1 MHPAAGGAEK
11 HLHRIFGK
19 IVEMGHTVV
28 LFTTTFPGAKE
39 REVVDGIQVIRK
51 GGDLMFQLTVA
62 LNLKKLDREFNFDV
76 VVEDLN
82 KLPVFAHWFVRKP
95 LLVQMHHLW
104 RKSIF
109 AEAIFPI
116 AFMVWFFERIIPF
129 FYRTQNFVVVS
140 PSTKK
145 ELAEIGVDESRI
157 SVIYNGSEMPNFP
170 GENLATS
177 AAESCENAANPVTSA
192 ANPYFI
198 WLSRVHRYKGIWTAL
213 EAFEKFSTKHPE
225 VKLYVV
231 GDGPL
236 LKKLPTWIQS
246 HGLDGKVELTGFV
259 SAARKYELLSSSL
272 ALLQTS
278 YKEGWGLTVME
289 AAQLCKTTIRRS
301 SARRRLRR
309 MCRDSAIASVTARR
323 EFCSRREMRPR
334 ALLPWKKFIAMQNSA
349 QVLARMPS
357 VMRSRSAGKSLPA
370 KRWNCWNVRS
380 KGAYENEV
388 ESEAQVGH
396 CFLLKAGGDARSR
409 LLCLS

>member
-1 MHPAAGGAEK
+1 MKILVVNYRDRMHPAAGGAEK

-28 LFTTTFPGAKE
+28 LFTTSFPGAKE
-39 REVVDGIQVIRK
+39 REVVDGIQVVRK

-109 AEAIFPI
+109 AEAVFPV
-116 AFMVWFFERIIPF
+116 AFGVWFFERIIPF
-129 FYRTQNFVVVS
+129 FYRTQPFVVVS

-157 SVIYNGSEMPNFP
+157 SVIYNGSEKPKI
-170 GENLATS
+170 ES
-177 AAESCENAANPVTSA
+177 AGSSENAANLATNA
-192 ANPYFI
+192 AEPYFI

-213 EAFEKFSTKHPE
+213 EAFEKFSKSHPE

-236 LKKLPTWIQS
+236 LKKLPVWLKT
-246 HGLDGKVELTGFV
+246 HGLEGKVELTGYV

-289 AAQLCKTTIRRS
+289 AAQLCKTTIASDVPGLRDSVRDGETGILFPS
-301 SARRRLRR
+301 GDAAACASAMEKVYGDAELRASLGQNAKRYAESFSWEKSARETLELLERT
-309 MCRDSAIASVTARR
+309 IEGSVR
-323 EFCSRREMRPR
+323 
-334 ALLPWKKFIAMQNSA
+334 K
-349 QVLARMPS
+349 
-357 VMRSRSAGKSLPA
+357 
-370 KRWNCWNVRS
+370 
-380 KGAYENEV
+380 
-388 ESEAQVGH
+388 
-396 CFLLKAGGDARSR
+396 
-409 LLCLS
+409 

>member
-109 AEAIFPI
+109 AEAAFPV
-116 AFMVWFFERIIPF
+116 AFGVWFFERIIPF

-157 SVIYNGSEMPNFP
+157 SVIYNGSENPNFP
-170 GENLATS
+170 RCADLS
-177 AAESCENAANPVTSA
+177 ASSAESCEIMTNPAMNA

-213 EAFEKFSTKHPE
+213 EAFEIFSKSHPE
-225 VKLYVV
+225 VQLKIV
-231 GDGPL
+231 GGGPL
-236 LKKLPTWIQS
+236 LKKLPAWIKS

-259 SAARKYELLSSSL
+259 PAARKYELLSSSL

-289 AAQLCKTTIRRS
+289 AAQLCKTTIASDVPGLCDSVRDGETGILFPSGDAAACALAMEKIYGDAGLRAALGQNAKRYALTFS
-301 SARRRLRR
+301 WENSARETL
-309 MCRDSAIASVTARR
+309 
-323 EFCSRREMRPR
+323 E
-334 ALLPWKKFIAMQNSA
+334 LLQRT
-349 QVLARMPS
+349 VE
-357 VMRSRSAGKSLPA
+357 GG
-370 KRWNCWNVRS
+370 VR
-380 KGAYENEV
+380 K
-388 ESEAQVGH
+388 
-396 CFLLKAGGDARSR
+396 
-409 LLCLS
+409 

>member
-11 HLHRIFGK
+11 HLHRIFSK

-28 LFTTTFPGAKE
+28 LFTTSFPGAKE
-39 REVVDGIQVIRK
+39 REIVDGIQVIRK

-62 LNLKKLDREFNFDV
+62 LNLKKLDREFDFDV

-157 SVIYNGSEMPNFP
+157 SVIYNGSEMPSVTVP
-170 GENLATS
+170 LATS
-177 AAESCENAANPVTSA
+177 AADSCEIATNPVTSA
-192 ANPYFI
+192 ATPYFI

-213 EAFEKFSTKHPE
+213 EAFEIFSKSHPK
-225 VKLYVV
+225 VHLKIV
-231 GDGPL
+231 GGGPL
-236 LKKLPTWIQS
+236 LKKLPAWIKS

-259 SAARKYELLSSSL
+259 PAARKYELLSSSF

-289 AAQLCKTTIRRS
+289 AAQLCKTTIAS
-301 SARRRLRR
+301 DVPGL
-309 MCRDSAIASVTARR
+309 RDSVRDGETGILFPSGDAAACASAM
-323 EFCSRREMRPR
+323 EKIYSDAELR
-334 ALLPWKKFIAMQNSA
+334 ASL
-349 QVLARMPS
+349 
-357 VMRSRSAGKSLPA
+357 GKNA
-370 KRWNCWNVRS
+370 KRYALTFSWEKSACQTLELLQRTVEGSVR
-380 KGAYENEV
+380 K
-388 ESEAQVGH
+388 
-396 CFLLKAGGDARSR
+396 
-409 LLCLS
+409 

>member
-62 LNLKKLDREFNFDV
+62 LNLKKLDREFDFDV

-109 AEAIFPI
+109 AEAVFPV
-116 AFMVWFFERIIPF
+116 AFGVWFFERIIPF

-157 SVIYNGSEMPNFP
+157 SVIYNGSEMPP
-170 GENLATS
+170 V
-177 AAESCENAANPVTSA
+177 AAQFRGDSCESNENVPVQDNALKNARA
-192 ANPYFI
+192 PYFI

-246 HGLDGKVELTGFV
+246 HGLDGKVVLTGFV

-289 AAQLCKTTIRRS
+289 AAQLSKTTIASDVPGLCDSVRDGETGILFPSGDTAACASAMEKIYGDAELRAS
-301 SARRRLRR
+301 LGKNAKRYALTFSWEKSARETLELLERTIER
-309 MCRDSAIASVTARR
+309 SVR
-323 EFCSRREMRPR
+323 
-334 ALLPWKKFIAMQNSA
+334 K
-349 QVLARMPS
+349 
-357 VMRSRSAGKSLPA
+357 
-370 KRWNCWNVRS
+370 
-380 KGAYENEV
+380 
-388 ESEAQVGH
+388 
-396 CFLLKAGGDARSR
+396 
-409 LLCLS
+409 

>member
-116 AFMVWFFERIIPF
+116 AFMVWFFERIIPV
-129 FYRTQNFVVVS
+129 FYRVQPFVVVS

-157 SVIYNGSEMPNFP
+157 SVIYNGSEMPP
-170 GENLATS
+170 V
-177 AAESCENAANPVTSA
+177 AAQFRGDSCESNENVPVQDNALKNARA
-192 ANPYFI
+192 PYFI

-213 EAFEKFSTKHPE
+213 EAFEKFSKSHPE

-231 GDGPL
+231 GGGPL
-236 LKKLPTWIQS
+236 LKKLPAWIKS

-259 SAARKYELLSSSL
+259 PAARKYELLSSSL

-289 AAQLCKTTIRRS
+289 AAQLCKTTIASDVPGLCDSVRDGETGILFPSGDATACASAMEKIYGDAGLRAALGQNAKRYALTFS
-301 SARRRLRR
+301 WENSARETL
-309 MCRDSAIASVTARR
+309 
-323 EFCSRREMRPR
+323 E
-334 ALLPWKKFIAMQNSA
+334 LLERT
-349 QVLARMPS
+349 VE
-357 VMRSRSAGKSLPA
+357 GG
-370 KRWNCWNVRS
+370 VR
-380 KGAYENEV
+380 K
-388 ESEAQVGH
+388 
-396 CFLLKAGGDARSR
+396 
-409 LLCLS
+409 

>member
-62 LNLKKLDREFNFDV
+62 LNLKKLDREFDFDV

-109 AEAIFPI
+109 AEAVFPV
-116 AFMVWFFERIIPF
+116 AFGVWFFERIIPF

-157 SVIYNGSEMPNFP
+157 SVIYNGSEMPP
-170 GENLATS
+170 V
-177 AAESCENAANPVTSA
+177 AAQFRGDSCESNENVPVQDNALKNARA
-192 ANPYFI
+192 PYFI

-246 HGLDGKVELTGFV
+246 HGLEGKVVLTGFV

-289 AAQLCKTTIRRS
+289 AAQLCKTTIASDVPGLCDSVRDGETGILFPSGDAAACASAMEKIYGDAELRANLGKNAKRYALTFS
-301 SARRRLRR
+301 WEKSARETLELLERTIER
-309 MCRDSAIASVTARR
+309 SVR
-323 EFCSRREMRPR
+323 
-334 ALLPWKKFIAMQNSA
+334 K
-349 QVLARMPS
+349 
-357 VMRSRSAGKSLPA
+357 
-370 KRWNCWNVRS
+370 
-380 KGAYENEV
+380 
-388 ESEAQVGH
+388 
-396 CFLLKAGGDARSR
+396 
-409 LLCLS
+409 

>member
-11 HLHRIFGK
+11 HLHRIFSK
-19 IVEMGHTVV
+19 IVEMGHEVV
-28 LFTTTFPGAKE
+28 LFTTSFPGAKE

-62 LNLKKLDREFNFDV
+62 MNLKKLDREFNFDV

-104 RKSIF
+104 RGSIF
-109 AEAIFPI
+109 SEAIFPI

-129 FYRTQNFVVVS
+129 FYRTQKFVVVS

-157 SVIYNGSEMPNFP
+157 SVIYNGSEMPP
-170 GENLATS
+170 V
-177 AAESCENAANPVTSA
+177 AAQLEENARTL
-192 ANPYFI
+192 YFI

-213 EAFEKFSTKHPE
+213 EAFEKFSKNHPE

-231 GDGPL
+231 GGGPL
-236 LKKLPTWIQS
+236 LKKLPAWIKS

-259 SAARKYELLSSSL
+259 PAARKYQLLSSSIV
-272 ALLQTS
+272 LLQTS

-289 AAQLCKTTIRRS
+289 AAQLCKTTIAS
-301 SARRRLRR
+301 DVPGL
-309 MCRDSAIASVTARR
+309 RDSVRNGETGILFPSGDATACADAM
-323 EFCSRREMRPR
+323 EKVYGDAGLR
-334 ALLPWKKFIAMQNSA
+334 ATLGQN
-349 QVLARMPS
+349 
-357 VMRSRSAGKSLPA
+357 A
-370 KRWNCWNVRS
+370 KRYALTFSWEKSAC
-380 KGAYENEV
+380 ETLE
-388 ESEAQVGH
+388 
-396 CFLLKAGGDARSR
+396 LLKRTVEGGVRK
-409 LLCLS
+409 

>member
-19 IVEMGHTVV
+19 IVEMGHEVV
-28 LFTTTFPGAKE
+28 LFTTAFSGAKE
-39 REVVDGIQVIRK
+39 REVVDGILVIRK

-109 AEAIFPI
+109 AEAFFPV
-116 AFMVWFFERIIPF
+116 AFGVWFFERIIPF
-129 FYRTQNFVVVS
+129 FYRTQPFVVVS

-157 SVIYNGSEMPNFP
+157 SVIYNGSEKPKVVECADSN
-170 GENLATS
+170 ENAANLATS
-177 AAESCENAANPVTSA
+177 AAE
-192 ANPYFI
+192 PYFI

-213 EAFEKFSTKHPE
+213 EAFEKFSKSHSE

-236 LKKLPTWIQS
+236 LKKLPTWIKA
-246 HGLDGKVELTGFV
+246 HCLDGKVELTGYV

-289 AAQLCKTTIRRS
+289 AAQLCKTTIAS
-301 SARRRLRR
+301 DVPGL
-309 MCRDSAIASVTARR
+309 RDSVRDGETGILFPSGDAAACAS
-323 EFCSRREMRPR
+323 
-334 ALLPWKKFIAMQNSA
+334 AMEKVYGDAELRTN
-349 QVLARMPS
+349 LGRN
-357 VMRSRSAGKSLPA
+357 A
-370 KRWNCWNVRS
+370 KRYAESFSWEKSACETLELLQRTVEGSVR
-380 KGAYENEV
+380 K
-388 ESEAQVGH
+388 
-396 CFLLKAGGDARSR
+396 
-409 LLCLS
+409 

>member
-28 LFTTTFPGAKE
+28 LFTTAFPGAKE

-62 LNLKKLDREFNFDV
+62 LNLKKLDREFDFDV

-109 AEAIFPI
+109 AEAVFPV
-116 AFMVWFFERIIPF
+116 AFGVWFFERIIPF

-157 SVIYNGSEMPNFP
+157 SVIYNGSEMPP
-170 GENLATS
+170 V
-177 AAESCENAANPVTSA
+177 AAQFRGDSCESNENVPVQDNALKNARA
-192 ANPYFI
+192 PYFI

-246 HGLDGKVELTGFV
+246 HGLDGKVVLTGFV

-289 AAQLCKTTIRRS
+289 AAQLCKTTIASDVPGLCDSVRDGETGILFPSGDTAACASAMEKIYGDAELRAS
-301 SARRRLRR
+301 LGKNAKRYALTFSWEKSARETLELLERTIER
-309 MCRDSAIASVTARR
+309 SVR
-323 EFCSRREMRPR
+323 
-334 ALLPWKKFIAMQNSA
+334 K
-349 QVLARMPS
+349 
-357 VMRSRSAGKSLPA
+357 
-370 KRWNCWNVRS
+370 
-380 KGAYENEV
+380 
-388 ESEAQVGH
+388 
-396 CFLLKAGGDARSR
+396 
-409 LLCLS
+409 

>member
-11 HLHRIFGK
+11 HLHRIFSK

-28 LFTTTFPGAKE
+28 LFTTSFPGAKE

-157 SVIYNGSEMPNFP
+157 SVIYNGSEKPNFP
-170 GENLATS
+170 GCADLS
-177 AAESCENAANPVTSA
+177 ASSAESCENAVE
-192 ANPYFI
+192 PYFI

-213 EAFEKFSTKHPE
+213 EAFEKFSKSHSE
-225 VKLYVV
+225 VKLYIV

-236 LKKLPTWIQS
+236 LKKLPAWIKS
-246 HGLDGKVELTGFV
+246 HGLDGKVVLTGFV
-259 SAARKYELLSSSL
+259 TGAHKYELLSSSL

-289 AAQLCKTTIRRS
+289 AAQLCKTTIASDVPGLCDSVRDGETGILFPSGDAAACASAMEKVYSDAELRKNLGQNAKRYAES
-301 SARRRLRR
+301 FSWEKSARETL
-309 MCRDSAIASVTARR
+309 DLLQQTV
-323 EFCSRREMRPR
+323 EGYSR
-334 ALLPWKKFIAMQNSA
+334 K
-349 QVLARMPS
+349 
-357 VMRSRSAGKSLPA
+357 
-370 KRWNCWNVRS
+370 
-380 KGAYENEV
+380 
-388 ESEAQVGH
+388 
-396 CFLLKAGGDARSR
+396 
-409 LLCLS
+409 

>member
-28 LFTTTFPGAKE
+28 LFTTAFPGAKE
-39 REVVDGIQVIRK
+39 REVVDGIQVIRN

-109 AEAIFPI
+109 AEAVFPV
-116 AFMVWFFERIIPF
+116 AFGVWFFERIIPF

-157 SVIYNGSEMPNFP
+157 SVIYNGSEMPSVTVP
-170 GENLATS
+170 LATS
-177 AAESCENAANPVTSA
+177 AADSCESAANPATSA
-192 ANPYFI
+192 TNPYFI

-213 EAFEKFSTKHPE
+213 EAFEIFSKSHPE
-225 VKLYVV
+225 VQLKIV

-246 HGLDGKVELTGFV
+246 HGLEGKVVLTGFV

-289 AAQLCKTTIRRS
+289 AAQLCKTTIASDVPGLCDSVRDGETGILFPS
-301 SARRRLRR
+301 GDAAACASAMEKIYGDAELR
-309 MCRDSAIASVTARR
+309 AS
-323 EFCSRREMRPR
+323 
-334 ALLPWKKFIAMQNSA
+334 L
-349 QVLARMPS
+349 
-357 VMRSRSAGKSLPA
+357 GKNA
-370 KRWNCWNVRS
+370 KRYALTFSWEKSACETLELLDRTIERSVR
-380 KGAYENEV
+380 K
-388 ESEAQVGH
+388 
-396 CFLLKAGGDARSR
+396 
-409 LLCLS
+409 

>member
-11 HLHRIFGK
+11 HLHRIFSK
-19 IVEMGHTVV
+19 IVEMGHEVV
-28 LFTTTFPGAKE
+28 LFTTSFSGAKE

-109 AEAIFPI
+109 AEAFFPV
-116 AFMVWFFERIIPF
+116 AFGVWFFERIIPF
-129 FYRTQNFVVVS
+129 FYRTQPFVVVS

-157 SVIYNGSEMPNFP
+157 SVIYNGSEKPKVVECAVSN
-170 GENLATS
+170 ENAANLATS
-177 AAESCENAANPVTSA
+177 VAE
-192 ANPYFI
+192 PYFI

-213 EAFEKFSTKHPE
+213 EAFEKFSKSHPE

-236 LKKLPTWIQS
+236 LKKLPTWIKS
-246 HGLDGKVELTGFV
+246 HGLDGKVELTGYV

-289 AAQLCKTTIRRS
+289 AAQLCKTTIASDVPGLRDSVRDGETGILFPS
-301 SARRRLRR
+301 GDAAACAAAMEKVYGNAELRETLGQNAKRYAESFSWENSARETLELLQRTVEG
-309 MCRDSAIASVTARR
+309 SVR
-323 EFCSRREMRPR
+323 
-334 ALLPWKKFIAMQNSA
+334 K
-349 QVLARMPS
+349 
-357 VMRSRSAGKSLPA
+357 
-370 KRWNCWNVRS
+370 
-380 KGAYENEV
+380 
-388 ESEAQVGH
+388 
-396 CFLLKAGGDARSR
+396 
-409 LLCLS
+409 

>member
-19 IVEMGHTVV
+19 IAEMGHEVV
-28 LFTTTFPGAKE
+28 LFTTMFPGAKE
-39 REVVDGIQVIRK
+39 REVVDGIEVIRK
-51 GGDLMFQLTVA
+51 GGDLLFQFTVA

-109 AEAIFPI
+109 AEAVFPV
-116 AFMVWFFERIIPF
+116 AFGVWFFERIIPF
-129 FYRTQNFVVVS
+129 FYRTQPFVVVS

-145 ELAEIGVDESRI
+145 ELAEIGVDEGRI
-157 SVIYNGSEMPNFP
+157 SVIYNGSEMPKVVECAES
-170 GENLATS
+170 GENAANLATS
-177 AAESCENAANPVTSA
+177 AT
-192 ANPYFI
+192 NPYFI

-213 EAFEKFSTKHPE
+213 EAFEKFSKSHPE

-236 LKKLPTWIQS
+236 LKKLPAWIES
-246 HGLDGKVELTGFV
+246 HGLDGKVELTGYV
-259 SAARKYELLSSSL
+259 SSARKYELLSSSL

-289 AAQLCKTTIRRS
+289 AAQLCRTTIASDVPGLRDSVRGGETGILFPS
-301 SARRRLRR
+301 GDAAACAAAMEKVYGNAELRETLGQNAKRYAESFSWEKSARETLELLQRTVEG
-309 MCRDSAIASVTARR
+309 SVR
-323 EFCSRREMRPR
+323 
-334 ALLPWKKFIAMQNSA
+334 K
-349 QVLARMPS
+349 
-357 VMRSRSAGKSLPA
+357 
-370 KRWNCWNVRS
+370 
-380 KGAYENEV
+380 
-388 ESEAQVGH
+388 
-396 CFLLKAGGDARSR
+396 
-409 LLCLS
+409 

>member
-11 HLHRIFGK
+11 HLHRIFSK
-19 IVEMGHTVV
+19 IVEMGHEVV
-28 LFTTTFPGAKE
+28 LFTTSFPGAKD

-62 LNLKKLDREFNFDV
+62 MNLKKLDREFNFDV

-104 RKSIF
+104 RGSIF
-109 AEAIFPI
+109 SEAIFPI

-129 FYRTQNFVVVS
+129 FYRTQKFVVVS

-157 SVIYNGSEMPNFP
+157 SVNYNGSEMQPV
-170 GENLATS
+170 
-177 AAESCENAANPVTSA
+177 AAQLEENART
-192 ANPYFI
+192 PYFI

-213 EAFEKFSTKHPE
+213 EAFEKFSKNHPE

-231 GDGPL
+231 GGGPL
-236 LKKLPTWIQS
+236 LKKLPAWIKS

-259 SAARKYELLSSSL
+259 PAARKYQLLSSSI

-289 AAQLCKTTIRRS
+289 AAQLCKTTIASDVPGLCDSVRDGETGILFPSGDAAACASAMEKIYSDAELRAS
-301 SARRRLRR
+301 LGKNAKRYAESFSWENSARETLELLERTV
-309 MCRDSAIASVTARR
+309 DWSVR
-323 EFCSRREMRPR
+323 
-334 ALLPWKKFIAMQNSA
+334 K
-349 QVLARMPS
+349 
-357 VMRSRSAGKSLPA
+357 
-370 KRWNCWNVRS
+370 
-380 KGAYENEV
+380 
-388 ESEAQVGH
+388 
-396 CFLLKAGGDARSR
+396 
-409 LLCLS
+409 

>member
-109 AEAIFPI
+109 AEAVFPV
-116 AFMVWFFERIIPF
+116 AFGVWFFERIIPF

-157 SVIYNGSEMPNFP
+157 SVIYNGSEKPNFP
-170 GENLATS
+170 GCADLS
-177 AAESCENAANPVTSA
+177 ASSAESCENAVE
-192 ANPYFI
+192 PYFI

-213 EAFEKFSTKHPE
+213 EAFEKFSKLHPE

-231 GDGPL
+231 GGGPL
-236 LKKLPTWIQS
+236 LKKLPAWIKS

-259 SAARKYELLSSSL
+259 PAARKYELLSSSL

-289 AAQLCKTTIRRS
+289 AAQLCKTTIASDVPGLCDSVRDGETGILFPSGDAAACASAMEKIYSDAELRAS
-301 SARRRLRR
+301 LGKNAKRYAESFSWENSARETLELLERTVEG
-309 MCRDSAIASVTARR
+309 SVR
-323 EFCSRREMRPR
+323 
-334 ALLPWKKFIAMQNSA
+334 K
-349 QVLARMPS
+349 
-357 VMRSRSAGKSLPA
+357 
-370 KRWNCWNVRS
+370 
-380 KGAYENEV
+380 
-388 ESEAQVGH
+388 
-396 CFLLKAGGDARSR
+396 
-409 LLCLS
+409 

>member
-1 MHPAAGGAEK
+1 MKILVVNYRDRMHPAAGGAEK

-157 SVIYNGSEMPNFP
+157 SVIYNGSEKPNFP

-177 AAESCENAANPVTSA
+177 AAESCENAANP
-192 ANPYFI
+192 YFI

-213 EAFEKFSTKHPE
+213 DAFEKFSKSHPE

-231 GDGPL
+231 GGGPL
-236 LKKLPTWIQS
+236 LKKLPAWIKS

-259 SAARKYELLSSSL
+259 SAARKYELLSSSI

-289 AAQLCKTTIRRS
+289 AAQLCKTTIAS
-301 SARRRLRR
+301 DVPGL
-309 MCRDSAIASVTARR
+309 RDSVRDGETGILFPSGDAAACAS
-323 EFCSRREMRPR
+323 
-334 ALLPWKKFIAMQNSA
+334 AMEKVYGDAELRTN
-349 QVLARMPS
+349 LGRN
-357 VMRSRSAGKSLPA
+357 A
-370 KRWNCWNVRS
+370 KRYAESFSWEKSACETLELLQRTVEGSVR
-380 KGAYENEV
+380 K
-388 ESEAQVGH
+388 
-396 CFLLKAGGDARSR
+396 
-409 LLCLS
+409 

>member
-157 SVIYNGSEMPNFP
+157 SVIYNGSEMPP
-170 GENLATS
+170 V
-177 AAESCENAANPVTSA
+177 AAQFRGDSCESNENVPVQDNALKNARA
-192 ANPYFI
+192 PYFI

-289 AAQLCKTTIRRS
+289 AAQLCKTTIASDVPGLCDSVRDGETGILFPSGDAAACASAMEKIYSDAELRAS
-301 SARRRLRR
+301 LGKNAKCYAESFSWEKSARETLELLERTIER
-309 MCRDSAIASVTARR
+309 SVR
-323 EFCSRREMRPR
+323 
-334 ALLPWKKFIAMQNSA
+334 K
-349 QVLARMPS
+349 
-357 VMRSRSAGKSLPA
+357 
-370 KRWNCWNVRS
+370 
-380 KGAYENEV
+380 
-388 ESEAQVGH
+388 
-396 CFLLKAGGDARSR
+396 
-409 LLCLS
+409 

>member
-157 SVIYNGSEMPNFP
+157 SVIYNGSEKPNFP
-170 GENLATS
+170 GSADLATGI
-177 AAESCENAANPVTSA
+177 AESCENTAT
-192 ANPYFI
+192 PYFI

-213 EAFEKFSTKHPE
+213 EAFEIFSKKHPE
-225 VKLYVV
+225 VQLKIV
-231 GDGPL
+231 GGGPL
-236 LKKLPTWIQS
+236 LKKLPAWIKS
-246 HGLDGKVELTGFV
+246 HGLDGKVKLTGFV

-289 AAQLCKTTIRRS
+289 AAQLCKTTVASDVPGLCDSVRDGETGILFPSGDAAACASAMEKIYSDAELRASLGKNAKRYAES
-301 SARRRLRR
+301 FSWEKSARETLELLERTVEG
-309 MCRDSAIASVTARR
+309 SVR
-323 EFCSRREMRPR
+323 
-334 ALLPWKKFIAMQNSA
+334 K
-349 QVLARMPS
+349 
-357 VMRSRSAGKSLPA
+357 
-370 KRWNCWNVRS
+370 
-380 KGAYENEV
+380 
-388 ESEAQVGH
+388 
-396 CFLLKAGGDARSR
+396 
-409 LLCLS
+409 

>member
-28 LFTTTFPGAKE
+28 LFTTSFPGAKE

-213 EAFEKFSTKHPE
+213 EAFEKFSKSHPE

-289 AAQLCKTTIRRS
+289 AAQLCKTTIASDVPGLCDSVRDGETGILFPSGDAAACASAMEKIYSDAELRAS
-301 SARRRLRR
+301 LGKNAKCYAESFSWENSARETLELLERTV
-309 MCRDSAIASVTARR
+309 DWSVR
-323 EFCSRREMRPR
+323 
-334 ALLPWKKFIAMQNSA
+334 K
-349 QVLARMPS
+349 
-357 VMRSRSAGKSLPA
+357 
-370 KRWNCWNVRS
+370 
-380 KGAYENEV
+380 
-388 ESEAQVGH
+388 
-396 CFLLKAGGDARSR
+396 
-409 LLCLS
+409 

>member
-1 MHPAAGGAEK
+1 MKILVVNYRDRMHPAAGGAEK
-11 HLHRIFGK
+11 HLHRIFSK

-145 ELAEIGVDESRI
+145 ELAEIGVHESRI

-192 ANPYFI
+192 TTPYFI

-246 HGLDGKVELTGFV
+246 HGLEGKVVLTGFV

-289 AAQLCKTTIRRS
+289 AAQLCKTTIASDVPGLCDSVRDGETGILFPSGDAAVCASAMEKIYSDAELRAS
-301 SARRRLRR
+301 LGKNAKRYALTFSWENSARETLELLERTIER
-309 MCRDSAIASVTARR
+309 SVR
-323 EFCSRREMRPR
+323 
-334 ALLPWKKFIAMQNSA
+334 K
-349 QVLARMPS
+349 
-357 VMRSRSAGKSLPA
+357 
-370 KRWNCWNVRS
+370 
-380 KGAYENEV
+380 
-388 ESEAQVGH
+388 
-396 CFLLKAGGDARSR
+396 
-409 LLCLS
+409 

>member
-11 HLHRIFGK
+11 HLHRIFSK

-28 LFTTTFPGAKE
+28 LFTTMFPGAKE
-39 REVVDGIQVIRK
+39 REIVDGIQVVRK

-109 AEAIFPI
+109 SEALFPI
-116 AFMVWFFERIIPF
+116 AFGVWFFERIIPF
-129 FYRTQNFVVVS
+129 FYRTQPFVVVS

-157 SVIYNGSEMPNFP
+157 SVIYNGSEMPSVTAP
-170 GENLATS
+170 LATS
-177 AAESCENAANPVTSA
+177 AADSRENAAGESA
-192 ANPYFI
+192 RSPYFI

-213 EAFEKFSTKHPE
+213 EAFEIFSKKHPE
-225 VKLYVV
+225 VQLKIV
-231 GDGPL
+231 GGGPL
-236 LKKLPTWIQS
+236 LKKLPAWIQS

-259 SAARKYELLSSSL
+259 PVARKYELLSSSL

-289 AAQLCKTTIRRS
+289 AAQLCKTTIASDVPGLRDSVRDGETGILFPS
-301 SARRRLRR
+301 GDAPACASAMEKIYDDAELHANLGRNAKRYALTFSWEKSARETL
-309 MCRDSAIASVTARR
+309 
-323 EFCSRREMRPR
+323 E
-334 ALLPWKKFIAMQNSA
+334 LLERT
-349 QVLARMPS
+349 VE
-357 VMRSRSAGKSLPA
+357 GG
-370 KRWNCWNVRS
+370 VR
-380 KGAYENEV
+380 K
-388 ESEAQVGH
+388 
-396 CFLLKAGGDARSR
+396 
-409 LLCLS
+409 

>member
-1 MHPAAGGAEK
+1 MKILVVNYRDRMHPAAGGAEK

-62 LNLKKLDREFNFDV
+62 LNLKKLDREFDFDV

-109 AEAIFPI
+109 AEAVFPV
-116 AFMVWFFERIIPF
+116 AFGVWFFERIIPF
-129 FYRTQNFVVVS
+129 FYCTQNFVVVS

-157 SVIYNGSEMPNFP
+157 SVIYNGSEMPSVTVP
-170 GENLATS
+170 LATS
-177 AAESCENAANPVTSA
+177 AADSCENATNPVTSA

-213 EAFEKFSTKHPE
+213 EAFEKFSKSHPE
-225 VKLYVV
+225 VNLYVV

-246 HGLDGKVELTGFV
+246 HGLEGKVVLTGFV

-289 AAQLCKTTIRRS
+289 AAQLCKTTIASDVPGLCDSVRDGETGILFPSGDAAACASAMEKIYGDAELRAS
-301 SARRRLRR
+301 LGKNAKRYALTFSWEKSARETLELLERTIER
-309 MCRDSAIASVTARR
+309 SVR
-323 EFCSRREMRPR
+323 
-334 ALLPWKKFIAMQNSA
+334 K
-349 QVLARMPS
+349 
-357 VMRSRSAGKSLPA
+357 
-370 KRWNCWNVRS
+370 
-380 KGAYENEV
+380 
-388 ESEAQVGH
+388 
-396 CFLLKAGGDARSR
+396 
-409 LLCLS
+409 